1 MSAADP
7 HALLELAVRSAHAA
21 GALLVDRFH
30 RTASGVST
38 KSSQTDP
45 VSDADRDA
53 ESLIAGLLRGAR
65 PDDAIVGEEGAGA
78 TGGSGL
84 EWIVDPLDGTVNF
97 LYGIPQWAVSI
108 ACRDDRGALTA
119 VVHDPVRGETFSAV
133 RGRGCTL
140 DGAVLRLREP
150 PPLARALVGTGFSY
164 VAAERERQTAIFARV
179 LPRARDVRR
188 AGSAALDLAW
198 VAAGRLDAFY
208 EHGSGRVGPR
218 RGRPPRA
225 GSGGSDPASAGLGGI
240 ARGRARG
247 LRGARRRARAPAP
260 GTRGVSDVPQVAVL
274 GAALDLGQGRRG
286 VDMGPSAIRYAELV
300 GRLAELGLGVHDLG
314 TVAEDPIEALDAGD
328 DRAKYLDEILVVC
341 NEIAGHVEASSRA
354 GELPLVLGGDHSL
367 ALGVFG
373 GLARV
378 HGPVATVWFDA
389 HADCNTP
396 ATTPSGN
403 VHGMGLSGAL
413 GWGGERFSGG
423 RWPAPSVDEDR
434 AVLIGVR
441 ALDPGERER
450 LRESRVRVY
459 TMSEID
465 RLGMEA
471 VIRGALERVA
481 GAAHVHV
488 SLDMDVMDPF
498 WAPGVGTAVRG
509 GISYREA
516 HLAMELLAESGAV
529 DSLEVVE
536 VNPILD
542 RENMT
547 GQLAVELICSA
558 LGQRIL

>member
-1 MSAADP
+1 
-7 HALLELAVRSAHAA
+7 
-21 GALLVDRFH
+21 
-30 RTASGVST
+30 
-38 KSSQTDP
+38 
-45 VSDADRDA
+45 
-53 ESLIAGLLRGAR
+53 
-65 PDDAIVGEEGAGA
+65 
-78 TGGSGL
+78 
-84 EWIVDPLDGTVNF
+84 
-97 LYGIPQWAVSI
+97 
-108 ACRDDRGALTA
+108 
-119 VVHDPVRGETFSAV
+119 
-133 RGRGCTL
+133 
-140 DGAVLRLREP
+140 
-150 PPLARALVGTGFSY
+150 
-164 VAAERERQTAIFARV
+164 
-179 LPRARDVRR
+179 
-188 AGSAALDLAW
+188 
-198 VAAGRLDAFY
+198 
-208 EHGSGRVGPR
+208 
-218 RGRPPRA
+218 
-225 GSGGSDPASAGLGGI
+225 
-240 ARGRARG
+240 
-247 LRGARRRARAPAP
+247 
-260 GTRGVSDVPQVAVL
+260 VAVL

-300 GRLAELGLGVHDLG
+300 GRLADLGLGVHDLG

-413 GWGGERFSGG
+413 GWGGERFSAG

-450 LRESRVRVY
+450 LRASRVRVY